1 MPLTPEAV
9 AEISRLVEESSRK
22 GDFLVR
28 NVQQIFAVLKRHSL
42 LQRMRIPPKAVGVHP
57 ANRDGSC
64 LVVQDVHEL
73 LDNIS
78 AVGFEPTRTNP
89 IAIEASSEAEQ
100 VFNKQLVESAGGQL
114 GRLELGELKVLS
126 LSSSHTNFALRL
138 VADGAPH
145 KSEVISVQGSLSL
158 ELVQKRD
165 PVLAEYVLQG
175 LEWTVIAA
183 EVGQKWPDLLQL
195 VQSSCNATLQKT
207 ESELQLLRRICTIVG
222 RQTGVP
228 DYQTVK
234 RQALHSKPPCAE
246 CLPGLYQFAL
256 RHCGGADAFFL
267 AETEMFLRSHG
278 QSKGMG
284 PSFWENVSAD
294 LKKGDQVTFF
304 RHALVKLALSTNL
317 VTATSV
323 KKALAKDAL
332 PKAIK
337 ADEAMSKIR
346 SMLTGAGVQLMSDT
360 RLVNLLGVTDCTM
373 AKLVLGLSPE
383 DDKKYKAV
391 EAVAHDCIT
400 VANGLLGTALVSPW
414 AGDAEVMDAGLQQ
427 ESSGSQGVQERLRE
441 LNPDGSLKN
450 PIELLSAEGFIVGAC
465 IKKKGEK
472 FEGQIGAMDDSNV
485 TVKDLKS
492 GGVLKVPA
500 RDLLNS
506 GWMVF
511 KPKAEPESIAA
522 LQSMG
527 PKKNNDF
534 LAGLVIAEIHQ
545 AMHELVKTHDSQKIL
560 EGLSLQLK
568 PCRALVSQQ
577 VFGKGKLILV
587 PYSWKVCTR
596 SPKPEPMANAVQVQT
611 KWKLDDREFWLQ
623 SCNSLPK
630 DSNPEVG
637 KHFISPYFLVGSCED
652 EDSANMVQV
661 MSGTVQSSVRI
672 PMLKNSKEIGT
683 GTALHILKVKQ
694 ADEEEHAPKAKK
706 AKTTKK

>member
-89 IAIEASSEAEQ
+89 IAIEASSEAVQ

-183 EVGQKWPDLLQL
+183 EVGQKW
-195 VQSSCNATLQKT
+195 
-207 ESELQLLRRICTIVG
+207 
-222 RQTGVP
+222 
-228 DYQTVK
+228 
-234 RQALHSKPPCAE
+234 
-246 CLPGLYQFAL
+246 
-256 RHCGGADAFFL
+256 HCGGADAFFL

-304 RHALVKLALSTNL
+304 RHASVKLALSSNL

-337 ADEAMSKIR
+337 ADEVMSKVR

-400 VANGLLGTALVSPW
+400 VANGLLGTALQSPW
-414 AGDAEVMDAGLQQ
+414 AGKTP
-427 ESSGSQGVQERLRE
+427 E

-450 PIELLSAEGFIVGAC
+450 PLELLSAEGFIVGAC

-472 FEGQIGAMDDSNV
+472 FEGQIGVMDDSNV

-506 GWMVF
+506 GWTVF
-511 KPKAEPESIAA
+511 KPKAEPESIAT

-545 AMHELVKTHDSQKIL
+545 AMHEL
-560 EGLSLQLK
+560 
-568 PCRALVSQQ
+568 
-577 VFGKGKLILV
+577 
-587 PYSWKVCTR
+587 
-596 SPKPEPMANAVQVQT
+596 
-611 KWKLDDREFWLQ
+611 
-623 SCNSLPK
+623 
-630 DSNPEVG
+630 
-637 KHFISPYFLVGSCED
+637 
-652 EDSANMVQV
+652 
-661 MSGTVQSSVRI
+661 
-672 PMLKNSKEIGT
+672 EIGT

-694 ADEEEHAPKAKK
+694 ADDEEHAPKAKK